1 MAYLPLLPQRPIHV
15 HEIYTVHYF
24 EYAGSYAFSGESH
37 DFWEL
42 LYVDRGTLRVT
53 AGDQVWELSRG
64 QMIFHAPGEFH
75 ALSATGVAPDLVVV
89 SFGCNSPDMN
99 FFQGLIT
106 TAGEAERALLAR
118 IVEESTAAFSTPLDD
133 PSTQSLQ
140 RREISPFGGEQLVC
154 AALEE
159 LLIRLIRRREQ
170 PAPPLTAPGGDESL
184 KRVASY
190 MEQNLDRPL
199 TLEEICRDN
208 LIGRS

>member
-1 MAYLPLLPQRPIHV
+1 
-15 HEIYTVHYF
+15 
-24 EYAGSYAFSGESH
+24 
-37 DFWEL
+37 
-42 LYVDRGTLRVT
+42 
-53 AGDQVWELSRG
+53 
-64 QMIFHAPGEFH
+64 
-75 ALSATGVAPDLVVV
+75 
-89 SFGCNSPDMN
+89 MN

-208 LIGRS
+208 LIGRSQLQKLFHTYTGGG